1 MGLFDWL
8 KRAPAGPQPPEDKTA
23 RWLWSNIDGARSER
37 NIGMLANACAALT
50 GQASMAFGMV
60 VGDFPGRDEVR
71 EHALAALRGLAAD
84 LNDTEVEPLFDLVDR
99 YHLDIDLADRRARR
113 DTARAKQL
121 AGVTAELRE
130 ALATIAPI
138 ALVHAATALR
148 GNAIQ
153 VAGVTLP
160 RDAPARPELLH
171 QSLARLTKLVAE
183 LPDDDCAPVLAAIRR
198 ARLPVDIAARGAE
211 LATRRRSERSPPSDE
226 PFNEELERAII
237 DHPDDRDAYSV
248 LADWLQDRH
257 PRGELIALQLRAETE
272 PELQPSVERYLA
284 THAEVLLGSLARF
297 KATRDG
303 RDRPAFVWR
312 RGFIDRLVLS
322 HDADI
327 SDTTDP
333 TTCVEVLELALA
345 HPSARLLRA
354 VDVGINGV
362 ASEDTLEDVVEA
374 LAGQARPHLREVL
387 LGDFDRE
394 QCEISWFHIGNIAPV
409 WKIPSL
415 RRLVVHG
422 ADFDLG
428 AIEHAQLEHLEI
440 QTGNLSVA
448 NAIALAAAKLPA
460 LRHLDI
466 WYGDP
471 NYGGDA
477 TLAEVMPLL
486 RRDDLPAL
494 VHLGLKNANFVDE
507 ICAQLADSKLCR
519 QLRSLDL
526 SLGTL
531 SDAALPALGALATS
545 VPTLEKIDVSETY
558 LSDEGVAELARLF
571 PRATIASNDRREG
584 DEDDRYVAV
593 GE

>member
-1 MGLFDWL
+1 V
-8 KRAPAGPQPPEDKTA
+8 AEDKTA
-23 RWLWSNIDGARSER
+23 RWLLSSIDGARKER
-37 NIGMLANACAALT
+37 SISMLANACAALT
-50 GQASMAFGMV
+50 GQAPMAFGMI
-60 VGDFPGRDEVR
+60 VGDFPGRDQVR
-71 EHALAALRGLAAD
+71 EHALEALRLLAAD
-84 LNDTEVEPLFDLVDR
+84 LNDTEVEPLFELVDR

-113 DTARAKQL
+113 DTARETEL
-121 AGVTAELRE
+121 AGVTAEIRS
-130 ALATIAPI
+130 AIATLAPI
-138 ALVHAATALR
+138 AVVHAATALR

-153 VAGVTLP
+153 IAGVTLP
-160 RDAPARPELLH
+160 RDAPARPQLLE
-171 QSLARLTKLVAE
+171 QSLARLTALVAE
-183 LPDDDCAPVLAAIRR
+183 LPDEECAPVVAAIRR

-211 LATRRRSERSPPSDE
+211 LATRRRAERPPPSDE
-226 PFNEELERAII
+226 PFNPELERAII

-272 PELQPSVERYLA
+272 PQLKVSVERYLE
-284 THAEVLLGSLARF
+284 THAAVLLGSLARF
-297 KATRDG
+297 QTTRDG
-303 RDRPAFVWR
+303 RDRPALIWR
-312 RGFIDRLVLS
+312 RGFIDRLVLA
-322 HDADI
+322 HDADM
-327 SDTTDP
+327 DDGDDP
-333 TTCVEVLELALA
+333 TTCAEVLELALA

-354 VDVGINGV
+354 VDIGVNGV

-374 LAGQARPHLREVL
+374 LAGQAPPHLREVL

-409 WKIPSL
+409 WTIPEL

-428 AIEHAQLEHLEI
+428 TVAHAQLEHLEI

-448 NAIALAAAKLPA
+448 NAVALAAAKLPA

-477 TLAEVMPLL
+477 TLAEAMPLL

-494 VHLGLKNANFVDE
+494 VHLGLKNAIFADE
-507 ICAQLADSKLCR
+507 LCSQLANSQLCR

-531 SDAALPALGALATS
+531 SDAALPALRTFATA
-545 VPTLEKIDVSETY
+545 VPALEKLDVSKTY
-558 LSDEGVAELARLF
+558 LSNDGVAELARMF
-571 PRATIASNDRREG
+571 PRATITANGRREG
-584 DEDDRYVAV
+584 GDEARYVAV